1 MNKIKC
7 QFMKGIIAFSV
18 MTILLLS
25 VTVLGHNTLSQ
36 IAYAQTSSGAA
47 TLPGFNFAA
56 AGDLGCT
63 PQTINTINNML
74 DKNAELI
81 VGLGDY
87 PYQDTADCWFE
98 IVEPIDDI
106 MKIAFGN
113 EDLRGSVLTELMEH
127 FNLTSQYYSFDYQ
140 NVHFTLM
147 DDYVPDEIGSEQYI
161 FVQNDLAKAA
171 ADPNIDWI
179 IVVHHRNAYS
189 STANSV
195 ISGAFGQWKEA
206 YHPLFEQ
213 YNVDLVLQGHHHSYQ
228 RSYPIKYNVDTSR
241 NPIITDE
248 NTNNYT
254 NPEGQIFLT
263 VGTGG
268 AGLHPLYGNKAP
280 YLITAQEEHGFL
292 NVDVTNNN
300 NNGTTTLVGSFYSNN
315 GGEMTDQ
322 FTIAKSAA
330 GDLLLPPS
338 SSPPEL
344 PAQEEPDIPD
354 EVDDGVAGDEEEVAA
369 EEEGQEEDEDG
380 DDGDDDD
387 DDDGGGE

>member
-1 MNKIKC
+1 
-7 QFMKGIIAFSV
+7 MKSIIAFSV

-25 VTVLGHNTLSQ
+25 VTVLGHNTSSQ

-56 AGDLGCT
+56 AGDWGCT
-63 PQTINTINNML
+63 PQTINTVNNTV
-74 DKNAELI
+74 DKNPELI

-87 PYQDTADCWFE
+87 PYEDTADCWFE

-113 EDLRGSVLTELMEH
+113 EDLQGSVLTELMEH

-140 NVHFTLM
+140 NIHFTVM
-147 DDYVPDEIGSEQYI
+147 SDYVPDEIGSEQYI

-206 YHPLFEQ
+206 YHPLFEL

-228 RSYPIKYNVDTSR
+228 RSYPIQYNSETSR
-241 NPIITDE
+241 DPIITDR
-248 NTNNYT
+248 
-254 NPEGQIFLT
+254 
-263 VGTGG
+263 
-268 AGLHPLYGNKAP
+268 
-280 YLITAQEEHGFL
+280 
-292 NVDVTNNN
+292 
-300 NNGTTTLVGSFYSNN
+300 
-315 GGEMTDQ
+315 
-322 FTIAKSAA
+322 
-330 GDLLLPPS
+330 
-338 SSPPEL
+338 
-344 PAQEEPDIPD
+344 
-354 EVDDGVAGDEEEVAA
+354 
-369 EEEGQEEDEDG
+369 
-380 DDGDDDD
+380 
-387 DDDGGGE
+387 

>member
-1 MNKIKC
+1 MPARPR
-7 QFMKGIIAFSV
+7 FLF
-18 MTILLLS
+18 
-25 VTVLGHNTLSQ
+25 
-36 IAYAQTSSGAA
+36 
-47 TLPGFNFAA
+47 LP
-56 AGDLGCT
+56 AGCDTRPHSAPVWRGNGGC
-63 PQTINTINNML
+63 N
-74 DKNAELI
+74 E
-81 VGLGDY
+81 
-87 PYQDTADCWFE
+87 DTADCWFE

-113 EDLRGSVLTELMEH
+113 EDLQGSVLTDLMEH

-140 NVHFTLM
+140 NVHFTVM
-147 DDYVPDEIGSEQYI
+147 SDYVPDEIGSEQYI

-179 IVVHHRNAYS
+179 IVVHHNNAYS

-228 RSYPIKYNVDTSR
+228 RSYPIMYNVDTPR

-280 YLITAQEEHGFL
+280 YLTTAQDQEHGFL

-300 NNGTTTLVGSFYSNN
+300 NDGTTTLVGTFYSNN
-315 GGEMTDQ
+315 SGEMTDQ

-330 GDLLLPPS
+330 GDVPLPS
-338 SSPPEL
+338 SPPPTPEL
-344 PAQEEPDIPD
+344 PAQEEPDIL
-354 EVDDGVAGDEEEVAA
+354 DDGDDG
-369 EEEGQEEDEDG
+369 GDG